1 MSVTVPTKTLPSGA
15 EIPVIGLGVYKAE
28 PGAEAY
34 NAVLLALK
42 LSYRHIDTAQFYQNE
57 ADVGRAVRDSGVP
70 RRESFITSKLFTD
83 NWGYKK
89 AFAATIASNE
99 LLGLTYFDLYLLH
112 TRDELLRI
120 CNTKEFSRTLA
131 WSYIRPSLVEFC
143 KEHNIL
149 LQAYS
154 PLARTRKLV
163 DPTVLSVAHEVGATP
178 AQVLVANGYITLP
191 KSANPERQQANL
203 EVVNITLTIEQVS
216 RLAALDEGL
225 VVAWRSQDPIEDARF
240 NK

>member
-15 EIPVIGLGVYKAE
+15 EISVIGLGVYKAE

-34 NAVLLALK
+34 DAVLLALK
-42 LSYRHIDTAQFYQNE
+42 LGYRHIDTAQFYQNE

-131 WSYIRPSLVEFC
+131 CRILV
-143 KEHNIL
+143 
-149 LQAYS
+149 
-154 PLARTRKLV
+154 KLIWK
-163 DPTVLSVAHEVGATP
+163 TSE
-178 AQVLVANGYITLP
+178 
-191 KSANPERQQANL
+191 SC
-203 EVVNITLTIEQVS
+203 
-216 RLAALDEGL
+216 
-225 VVAWRSQDPIEDARF
+225 
-240 NK
+240 

>member
-42 LSYRHIDTAQFYQNE
+42 LGYRHIDTAQFYQNE

-89 AFAATIASNE
+89 AFAATIASNK

-131 WSYIRPSLVEFC
+131 S
-143 KEHNIL
+143 
-149 LQAYS
+149 
-154 PLARTRKLV
+154 RTRKLV